1 MSQILKVDPNT
12 SLKIHAKRICQILEN
27 GGVIAFPTDT
37 FYGLGVSPFN
47 KKGISRIFN
56 IKLRESEKPLL
67 VLVSSETQV
76 KQLVKS
82 RSKEADLIINTLWP
96 APLTLIFNAVPE
108 IPDILTAKT
117 GKIGI
122 RLPASEWTRRLIE
135 TVGYPLTATSAN
147 KNNGKNL
154 KTAEEVEQAFGKEVD
169 LIINP
174 GPAPGGKVSTLLDT
188 TVSPPVI
195 IRHGAIT
202 QDEIE
207 CMVVKCA

>member
-1 MSQILKVDPNT
+1 M
-12 SLKIHAKRICQILEN
+12 
-27 GGVIAFPTDT
+27 
-37 FYGLGVSPFN
+37 
-47 KKGISRIFN
+47 
-56 IKLRESEKPLL
+56 
-67 VLVSSETQV
+67 
-76 KQLVKS
+76 
-82 RSKEADLIINTLWP
+82 
-96 APLTLIFNAVPE
+96 PE

-135 TVGYPLTATSAN
+135 TIGCPLTATSAN